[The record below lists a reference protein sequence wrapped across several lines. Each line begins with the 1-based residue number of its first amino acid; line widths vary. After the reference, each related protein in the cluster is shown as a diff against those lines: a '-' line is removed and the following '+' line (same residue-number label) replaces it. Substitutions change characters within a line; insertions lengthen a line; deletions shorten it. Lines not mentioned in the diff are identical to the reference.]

1 MTSEIQLQASSAEL
15 ATTLDS
21 LSTSLST
28 YLGYLGL
35 PTDSVLVGLDE
46 RRKVINNM
54 PSIMPALTEGQRS
67 SAMYISKFSAAC
79 VVGLFDAA
87 LNYLWDETIRNLRL
101 KVVQFDLDYFY
112 DTAITDANQR
122 SKFRDESDLEKLDDW
137 VLVRGCRETGII
149 SDIGYRHLDYIR
161 DMRNHASA
169 AHPNHNELTGLQLAS
184 WLETCIKEVIGKEP
198 EGAAIEVKRLLRSIR
213 EEILSATDVPPIAG
227 AIVRLPEDLA
237 HSLLRTAFGMYTDLR
252 LDANVRNNIRFLA
265 PEVWEVCS
273 EDAKYDV
280 GLKHGSFSAN
290 GEVSRANLARDF
302 LTVVSGLAYLPAN
315 TIAIEMTYALDAL
328 LAAHNGW
335 NNFYNELSPA
345 RLLQSFVPASGN
357 IPDSV
362 LGKYVKILTMCYVG
376 NGYGVSSGAESIYS
390 NLINRWQDS
399 QISQFIRLTRDS
411 EIASR
416 LQFSSCQTRY
426 QKLASRLVD
435 QATHPNVKLAL
446 EFIKDFPTEKLDR
459 IGNDSRFQTALKTV
473 KR

>member
-1 MTSEIQLQASSAEL
+1 MTSEIQLQASSVEL

-21 LSTSLST
+21 LSASLST

-46 RRKVINNM
+46 RRKVISNM
-54 PSIMPALTEGQRS
+54 PYIMPALTEGQRS

-122 SKFRDESDLEKLDDW
+122 SRFRDESDLEKLDDW

-184 WLETCIKEVIGKEP
+184 WLDTCIKEVLGKEP
-198 EGAAIEVKRLLRSIR
+198 EDAAIEIKRLLRSVR
-213 EEILSATDVPPIAG
+213 EEILSVTDVPPIAE

-237 HSLLRTAFGMYTDLR
+237 HSLLRTAFGMYTDPR
-252 LDANVRNNIRFLA
+252 LDANVRNNVRFLA
-265 PEVWEVCS
+265 PEIWEVCS
-273 EDAKYDV
+273 EDARYDI

-302 LTVVSGLAYLPAN
+302 LTIVNGLAYLPAN
-315 TIAIEMTYALDAL
+315 TIAIEITSALDAL

-335 NNFYNELSPA
+335 NNFYNEPSPA

-362 LGKYVKILTMCYVG
+362 SGKYVKVLTMCHIG
-376 NGYGVSSGAESIYS
+376 NGYGFSSDAEPIYS
-390 NLINRWQDS
+390 NLINRWQDN
-399 QISQFIRLTRDS
+399 QISQLIRLTRDS

-416 LQFSSCQTRY
+416 LQFTSCQNRY

-446 EFIKDFPTEKLDR
+446 EFIRDFPTEKLDR
-459 IGNDSRFQTALKTV
+459 IGNDSRFQTILKTV